1 MSFFSGSRQGN
12 MPGPILGNP
21 INGLCEK
28 AVIQTKK
35 VFDACLRN
43 IQERGVS
50 VAVQSYTPA
59 NPTFP
64 LTFTGCS
71 SGNTGITLSNVVV
84 DRFQDK
90 PCFARVTATANLP
103 ININYVDANGTAGVA
118 TGVITI
124 NNDVVLYIPQPSI
137 VPYQIEAF
145 GTAMCSDGDYVGDNT
160 FTIDCCITLVLKVVV
175 EADILVPTYGY
186 AQIPPCQEYSQ
197 DVCTGFFDLP
207 LFPAQQPITS
217 PNANN

>member
-21 INGLCEK
+21 LNGLCEK

-43 IQERGVS
+43 IQERDVNVS
-50 VAVQSYTPA
+50 VTFSPENPA
-59 NPTFP
+59 LP
-64 LTFTGCS
+64 LTYTGCS
-71 SGNTGITLSNVVV
+71 ASNEGITLSDVTV
-84 DRFQDK
+84 DRFTDK
-90 PCFARVTATANLP
+90 PCFARVTATANIP
-103 ININYVDANGTAGVA
+103 ININYVDANGVAGVG
-118 TGVITI
+118 TGTITV
-124 NNDVVLYIPQPSI
+124 NNDVILYIPQPSI

-145 GTAMCSDGDYVGDNT
+145 GSAMCADGDFVGENN
-160 FTIDCCITLVLKVVV
+160 FTIDACITLVIKVVV

-186 AQIPPCQEYSQ
+186 AQIPPCQQYTQ

-207 LFPAQQPITS
+207 LFPAQQPVSS
-217 PNANN
+217 PNA